1 MKVKYEPSIKE
12 QKLNSK
18 KTVHITISSVRHRVL
33 KAQVALHNTS
43 IQGFFE
49 EVCGLLCEEDER
61 ILDILRSLA
70 DKKLKKEKRQLVN
83 EEKDEIYKYIENEN

>member
-1 MKVKYEPSIKE
+1 MKVKYEPTIKE
-12 QKLNSK
+12 SKLNRR
-18 KTVHITISSVRHRVL
+18 KTVHITISPVRHRVL

-61 ILDILRSLA
+61 ILDILKSIS
-70 DKKLKKEKRQLVN
+70 DKKLRKEKSQLVN
-83 EEKDEIYKYIENEN
+83 EEKDEIYKYIEDES